1 MFDPVFTYYQ
11 DDISF
16 GLVPLSKCVC
26 VPIQWFSGGLL
37 QHCNRWH
44 ILGRNVWEGRCCVHY
59 GGTVLGTRSEQ
70 GMLMSQYDTY
80 PTICLLSSLI
90 FLLRSALQSRIHT
103 FRTCGG
109 ICCKAYLLVS
119 LFCAGCRFIL
129 QPALALWL
137 LWSGPTCLLSW
148 TAACCQHPKHQAQ
161 WKKTFHAHRLSPPPH
176 HTHTQTFYRYISIGK
191 YHIIT
196 LQNET
201 HTLKSDYNTSFRWT
215 SVCVCVYPL

>member
-161 WKKTFHAHRLSPPPH
+161 WKKTFHAHRLSPPPPP
-176 HTHTQTFYRYISIGK
+176 HTHTNVLQIHLHWQVSH
-191 YHIIT
+191 YHIAEWDTHSQIR
-196 LQNET
+196 LQY
-201 HTLKSDYNTSFRWT
+201 LI
-215 SVCVCVYPL
+215 